1 MDSLMPADFKN
12 KKNKETRVLSFES
25 RNRLMYLF
33 YPRDTFRNQ
42 IRNLIYNPYHFMHRY
57 ILATYYYYFSPVIGL
72 YDITVTG

>member
-1 MDSLMPADFKN
+1 MDSLMPSDFKN

-25 RNRLMYLF
+25 RTDLF

-72 YDITVTG
+72 CDITVTG